1 MKLNRQEYSEAIE
14 KVGQV
19 ASSGVSYL
27 DQFEFD
33 FPDGL
38 NTASVL
44 EICRISTDT
53 SLESK
58 IKLAKICI
66 AGKTVKGKCPNG
78 EEFSFCLSSVDDGFD
93 GFDVFKKDP
102 LILMALADTIYGYV
116 LKKSL
121 RFSEAQTKPQVTL
134 VRA

>member
-1 MKLNRQEYSEAIE
+1 MKLTREVYTEAIE
-14 KVGQV
+14 KVGEV
-19 ASSGVSYL
+19 ASAGVSYL

-33 FPDGL
+33 FPNGL

-58 IKLAKICI
+58 VKLSKICI
-66 AGKTVKGKCPNG
+66 AGKIVKGKCPNG
-78 EEFSFCLSSVDDGFD
+78 EEFSFSLSSTEDSFD
-93 GFDVFKKDP
+93 GFEIFQKEP
-102 LILMALADTIYGYV
+102 LLLMALSDTIYGYV

-121 RFSEAQTKPQVTL
+121 RFSEARTKPQVMT
-134 VRA
+134 VQA